1 MSPGHSS
8 AHSGVCS
15 SSGEERLQ
23 QKPILAN
30 TPTNVSHKNYASIK
44 PDSSYIKEPES
55 VISENNEMVM
65 CSNEEVNEPY
75 LNTIETLDIQ
85 HMEVN
90 PGAYVEPAEIES
102 KRRPPTPVFSR
113 PQTPR
118 SSASRPQTPRQVPT
132 PRVPT
137 PRSRPNTPQKS
148 APRVKTPTPQP
159 RPSTPSS
166 QVNSDDLIAV
176 YTNKKKQYHRLKKEL
191 DLKQQAVLELFE
203 SLRDLRP
210 KLPGEQPVAVE
221 GELVVFNVADWAPE
235 EVTQLCKDAAA
246 SSYNEGTIELIN
258 TAAIDEHALGEVETK
273 VLNIPGYFAELC
285 LQAFT
290 ARQELIDWIKD
301 LVEKKEIVNEEAME
315 RISIYNNQGLHLCE
329 TLRELKSK
337 ADEAVNTVTLL
348 LKRASNERST
358 LVTVGESL
366 VREVARLRQDLE
378 SRSVVVEEIHEPRVD
393 PEMNKAL
400 EDLRSELE
408 EERIAKTAMKEKLA
422 NSETQL
428 RQMRLRISKMDRQL
442 READASIISLTE
454 TVKSSED
461 KIRQKEV
468 HFEAR
473 ARKLKET
480 LKTGEV
486 ASNHLAQQRDALQ
499 IEVNQLKDQIQAMM
513 VQHKSDVQ
521 ELNQRIKDLTF
532 TLEENKITTQT
543 LLEENQN
550 LQSLLT
556 ESKQYAEELKTKVTD
571 LENSKPNPDLPTE
584 REMDLWAE
592 LQATKDTLRMTEDEI
607 TACKRE
613 KIRFLESLSKIAESD
628 DKIGLQQ
635 KLSAELLN
643 KEEIL
648 SKMQTQIRDL
658 TKNIKLN
665 EQKVIQYEQFV
676 RDIQAHNRAVANCK
690 EAPNGISYE
699 DLQQEI
705 MNLKMSLL
713 DAVHRNDEL
722 SEILAQKE
730 QQLEHQDKTS
740 RAQTKVIKVREELIN
755 LLKNKETE
763 QSRELA
769 GLQQDLEHRMRIVD
783 EVNKQIAEKAD
794 EIQELFSTLENK
806 QQQIHRLEKIVL
818 ALEEQQRRAQAQ
830 RTRHEEKIAA
840 LEHELAAG
848 GIRKERFKYYPPDFD
863 PSKIPRMKLAK
874 NRQYTVRLMA
884 PFNMRCATCGE
895 YIYKGKKF
903 NARKEDVEN
912 EDYLGIRIYRFYI
925 KCTRCLQEISFKTD
939 PKNTDYEIEAGATRN
954 FMALKL
960 AEEQAKKEEDE
971 QKEEEAN
978 NPMKLLEY
986 RTEQSK
992 QEIERLES
1000 LEELKELNRRQ
1011 RTVDYE
1017 GMLKQY
1023 QGETAEE
1030 RRAREER
1037 EDDDFIKSVK
1047 FNSSLKHKIVTEEII
1062 EECEEDGPRTKNI
1075 KIDEPSARV
1084 TDHKK
1089 NEAWKRSLGVTR
1101 KPLTN
1106 LVKTKRADGT
1116 SSDRTL
1122 TDKKDKEPSAKATG
1136 LALLASY
1143 SGSDSD

>member
-1 MSPGHSS
+1 MTTTKSLRDKSYTSCPRVTPRPTAASAARAARNASNRNLSLPTPQRTSPTRTTSPVSS
-8 AHSGVCS
+8 KIKTTFSRNGQRS
-15 SSGEERLQ
+15 ESKTEIKINR
-23 QKPILAN
+23 N
-30 TPTNVSHKNYASIK
+30 TENQFLEPDCEAGIK
-44 PDSSYIKEPES
+44 QDSSYIKDPGS
-55 VISENNEMVM
+55 VISENITNEKVL
-65 CSNEEVNEPY
+65 CLNEEVNEPF

-90 PGAYVEPAEIES
+90 PGAYVESVETES

-118 SSASRPQTPRQVPT
+118 SSTSRPQTPRQVPT
-132 PRVPT
+132 PRLPT
-137 PRSRPNTPQKS
+137 PRSRPSTPQKS
-148 APRVKTPTPQP
+148 APRVKTPTLQP

-166 QVNSDDLIAV
+166 QATNGDDLIVA
-176 YTNKKKQYHRLKKEL
+176 YSTKRKQFHRLKKEL

-203 SLRDLRP
+203 TLRDLRP
-210 KLPGEQPVAVE
+210 KLPGEQPVGVE

-235 EVTQLCKDAAA
+235 EVTQLCRDAAA
-246 SSYNEGTIELIN
+246 SSFNEGTVELIN
-258 TAAIDEHALGEVETK
+258 TTVAIDENALGEVETK

-301 LVEKKEIVNEEAME
+301 LVEKKEILNEDVMD
-315 RISIYNNQGLHLCE
+315 RISAYNNQGLHLCE

-348 LKRASNERST
+348 LKRACNERST

-378 SRSVVVEEIHEPRVD
+378 NRSVVVEEIHEPRVD

-408 EERIAKTAMKEKLA
+408 EERIAKTAVKDKLA
-422 NSETQL
+422 SAETQL

-461 KIRQKEV
+461 KIRQREV

-499 IEVNQLKDQIQAMM
+499 IEVNQLKDQIQTMTA
-513 VQHKSDVQ
+513 QHKTDVQ
-521 ELNQRIKDLTF
+521 ELNQRIKDMTF
-532 TLEENKITTQT
+532 TAEENKISTQT

-550 LQSLLT
+550 LQSLLG
-556 ESKQYAEELKTKVTD
+556 ESKHCNEELKSKITD

-658 TKNIKLN
+658 TKSIKLN

-705 MNLKMSLL
+705 MNLKMNLL

-722 SEILAQKE
+722 SEVLAQKE

-848 GIRKERFKYYPPDFD
+848 GIRKER
-863 PSKIPRMKLAK
+863 
-874 NRQYTVRLMA
+874 
-884 PFNMRCATCGE
+884 
-895 YIYKGKKF
+895 KF
-903 NARKEDVEN
+903 
-912 EDYLGIRIYRFYI
+912 LF
-925 KCTRCLQEISFKTD
+925 F
-939 PKNTDYEIEAGATRN
+939 
-954 FMALKL
+954 
-960 AEEQAKKEEDE
+960 
-971 QKEEEAN
+971 
-978 NPMKLLEY
+978 
-986 RTEQSK
+986 
-992 QEIERLES
+992 
-1000 LEELKELNRRQ
+1000 
-1011 RTVDYE
+1011 
-1017 GMLKQY
+1017 
-1023 QGETAEE
+1023 
-1030 RRAREER
+1030 
-1037 EDDDFIKSVK
+1037 
-1047 FNSSLKHKIVTEEII
+1047 
-1062 EECEEDGPRTKNI
+1062 
-1075 KIDEPSARV
+1075 
-1084 TDHKK
+1084 
-1089 NEAWKRSLGVTR
+1089 
-1101 KPLTN
+1101 
-1106 LVKTKRADGT
+1106 
-1116 SSDRTL
+1116 
-1122 TDKKDKEPSAKATG
+1122 
-1136 LALLASY
+1136 
-1143 SGSDSD
+1143 